1 MENTTK
7 DSKTLLLN
15 NLKSSWLENIFNL
28 CLITPIGILGTVLN
42 LLSLI
47 IFLKKSIRKIGLFKY
62 LIILSFV
69 NLIIAFSQIYYFYRT
84 PNIFFD
90 LAISINSR
98 IYNVIILNCSQN
110 AHWYYDTTIEI
121 VF

>member
-28 CLITPIGILGTVLN
+28 CLITPIGI
-42 LLSLI
+42 
-47 IFLKKSIRKIGLFKY
+47 SIRKIGLFKY

-69 NLIIAFSQIYYFYRT
+69 NLIIAFSQIFYFYRT

-90 LAISINSR
+90 LAISINFR

-121 VF
+121 FF